1 LFLKLGVR
9 GDKLS
14 LARADLIVRM
24 IGHVHPDAQVERKI
38 LEPSDDNV
46 KPSITKSRGRKRT
59 FDTELSDAILEGKID
74 FAIFN
79 MKDLPFLKS
88 ESVLVIAAT
97 PERSSPYEALV
108 SGHGQDLKSLKPG
121 SLVGASTLLRIA
133 QLRRSR
139 PDLRSQAIGGR
150 IEDRISMLDRG
161 ELDALIIAE
170 SGLARLGMSGRITQR
185 LPIDDFM
192 PMPCQ
197 GITALVTRVNNPR
210 ALQALK
216 PIDNQTTHIEAE
228 AEREVETL
236 MSSDSNVPLGAYAT
250 AKGDKLRLT
259 ACVLSPDGKEILRAS
274 AIGPTNDPTPLAKT
288 VVSSLV
294 SQGVRVLEESW
305 RKMYPLVDD

>member
-1 LFLKLGVR
+1 MR

-14 LARADLIVRM
+14 LARAEYVVRM
-24 IGHVHPDAQVERKI
+24 IGHAHPDAQVEKKI
-38 LEPSDDNV
+38 LEPGDDGV
-46 KPSITKSRGRKRT
+46 KQSIAKSRGRKRT

-74 FAIFN
+74 FGIYN
-79 MKDLPFLKS
+79 MKDLPLLKS
-88 ESVLVIAAT
+88 DGVLVIAAT

-108 SGHGQDLKSLKPG
+108 SRHGQDLQNLKPG
-121 SLVGASTLLRIA
+121 SVVGTSTLLRIA

-139 PDLRSQAIGGR
+139 PDLRSQSIGGR
-150 IEDRISMLDRG
+150 VEDRISMLDRG

-185 LPIDDFM
+185 LPIDEFM

-197 GITALVTRVNNPR
+197 GITALVTRRDNPR
-210 ALQALK
+210 ALHVLK
-216 PIDNQTTHIEAE
+216 SLNNQVTRSEAE
-228 AEREVETL
+228 AERQVETL
-236 MSSDSNVPLGAYAT
+236 MSSDSNVPLGAYAS

-274 AIGPTNDPTPLAKT
+274 TLGPTNDPTGLAKII
-288 VVSSLV
+288 VASLV